1 MTDASGIDKLTPK
14 QEKFCLL
21 YIELGNAAEAYRR
34 AYACANMSAAT
45 IQREATRLLA
55 NPTITTRLLQLRAQV
70 AEKAVLDKAW
80 VLDKIRKNVEV
91 SLGEQTLTLKVQ
103 KRDKGSGVV
112 TVSEIEVSAHDA
124 AAANKG
130 LELLARHLGMFV
142 DKHEVTGKD
151 GEPLLPDDKPI
162 DKIDLARRLLHMIK
176 DATDEVAA
184 AQGTN
189 SEEKPDG
196 RTTH

>member
-1 MTDASGIDKLTPK
+1 MINTDKLTPK
-14 QEKFCLL
+14 QERFCLL

-55 NPTITTRLLQLRAQV
+55 NHTITTRLLELRSQA

-80 VLDKIRKNVEV
+80 VLAKLRKNVEV

-103 KRDKGSGVV
+103 KRDKESGAVEVV
-112 TVSEIEVSAHDA
+112 EVEISAHDA

-130 LELLARHLGMFV
+130 LELLARHLGLFEA
-142 DKHEVTGKD
+142 DNEQAGKAV
-151 GEPLLPDDKPI
+151 GEAMGKELS
-162 DKIDLARRLLHMIK
+162 DLEFARWLAFKLANGAKQIESGGADVVH
-176 DATDEVAA
+176 
-184 AQGTN
+184 
-189 SEEKPDG
+189 
-196 RTTH
+196 